1 MKTIRW
7 TEAKLAEVTPLY
19 ENGGEPIGRLLVYY
33 PEKEPEIWKMV
44 NGVMG
49 WKRWH
54 LAAFRRMWKDRN
66 PKDAKRIHHV
76 AYQRKRRRHQAG
88 QAMMEK
94 IENRHRL
101 IAQHRKALK
110 DEDTK

>member
-19 ENGGEPIGRLLVYY
+19 ENGGEPIGRFLIYC

-44 NGVMG
+44 SGVTG

-66 PKDAKRIHHV
+66 PKDWKRINDS
-76 AYQRKRRRHQAG
+76 AYQLKRKRKAAAQAR
-88 QAMMEK
+88 MEK

-101 IAQHRKALK
+101 IAQQRKALK